1 MKGKTRQAGYKSWE
15 PLGEGDGEDEKRKLG
30 FQEIGQ
36 VQQCRLVSLE
46 EPEGVF
52 QGASEKPRVCRKQAQ
67 AFGQYSEKD
76 KEKEKLCFSE

>member
-1 MKGKTRQAGYKSWE
+1 MGAAGRREMEK
-15 PLGEGDGEDEKRKLG
+15 DEERKLG

-36 VQQCRLVSLE
+36 VQQCRLVSLG
-46 EPEGVF
+46 EPEGVL
-52 QGASEKPRVCRKQAQ
+52 QGASGKPRVCRKQVQ